1 MDVSVLQ
8 EWIADN
14 PALALGATVIL
25 LILIYLISRLI
36 FGRGLSALAALTR
49 NKYDDILVKRLRLY
63 RAAWLFPFIALYL
76 LAFLSPPYKSM
87 IEKIALLAILWLS
100 LVTFN
105 GLLNALNQIYESSKF
120 FRGVSI
126 QGYLEIVKLLFILVG
141 IILSVSLFTG
151 KSPVLLLSGLGAVT
165 AILLLVFQDTLMALI
180 ASIQITINDLI
191 KEGDW
196 LEVPSF
202 EADGVVT
209 NVSLYMIKIQN
220 WDKTITV
227 IPTHKLLDVA
237 YKNWRGMQ
245 ESGGRRIM
253 RSLHLDQTSIRFC
266 TPAMIERFGKINLVS
281 AFIADRKQQVVA
293 YRGKYGR
300 SNSPLDG
307 PQLTNMEVFRAYVE
321 AYLCNHPDIHTE
333 KMDFIIR
340 ELAPSPTGLPIE
352 VYAFTK
358 TTKWAEYERIQGE
371 IFDHLLATAAFF
383 DLRVFQQPTGSDFAR
398 GLRG

>member
-1 MDVSVLQ
+1 MDVTYLQ
-8 EWIADN
+8 EWIAGN
-14 PALALGATVIL
+14 PALALAATVIL
-25 LILIYLISRLI
+25 LVLIYLISRLI
-36 FGRGLSALAALTR
+36 FGRGLTTLTALTK

-63 RAAWLFPFIALYL
+63 RAAWLIPFITLYL
-76 LAFLSPPYKSM
+76 LAFLSPTFKPV
-87 IEKIALLAILWLS
+87 IEKVALFVILWLS
-100 LVTFN
+100 LVTLGGF
-105 GLLNALNQIYESSKF
+105 LDAINQIYESSKY

-151 KSPVLLLSGLGAVT
+151 KSPLLLLSGLGAVT
-165 AILLLVFQDTLMALI
+165 AILLLVFHDTLMSLV
-180 ASIQITINDLI
+180 ASIQITINDLV

-202 EADGVVT
+202 EADGEVI

-227 IPTHKLLDVA
+227 IPTHKLLDVP

-253 RSLHLDQTSIRFC
+253 RSLQLDQTSIHFC
-266 TPAMIERFGKINLVS
+266 TPDMIERYGKINLV
-281 AFIADRKQQVVA
+281 AEFIADRQKQVVA
-293 YRGKYGR
+293 YRDKSGPLD
-300 SNSPLDG
+300 SPLDG
-307 PQLTNMEVFRAYVE
+307 PQLTNIEVFRAYVK
-321 AYLCNHPDIHTE
+321 AYLCNHPDIHTN
-333 KMDFIIR
+333 KMDLIIR

-358 TTKWAEYERIQGE
+358 TTKWSEYEQIQGE
-371 IFDHLLATAAFF
+371 IIDHLLAAAAYF
-383 DLRVFQQPTGSDFAR
+383 DLRVFQQPTGSDFSRAFQ
-398 GLRG
+398 G